1 MFVEVVVLELAG
13 TGALLSY
20 EALYL
25 QTPKEW
31 NGANVCPVPRLT
43 SDAVLLTCDN
53 MTDKIQTRQSIPSE
67 TNH

>member
-1 MFVEVVVLELAG
+1 MFVEVVVLELAE

-31 NGANVCPVPRLT
+31 NGANVCPVPRLIM
-43 SDAVLLTCDN
+43 LGL
-53 MTDKIQTRQSIPSE
+53 SE
-67 TNH
+67 LRSSGSRSV